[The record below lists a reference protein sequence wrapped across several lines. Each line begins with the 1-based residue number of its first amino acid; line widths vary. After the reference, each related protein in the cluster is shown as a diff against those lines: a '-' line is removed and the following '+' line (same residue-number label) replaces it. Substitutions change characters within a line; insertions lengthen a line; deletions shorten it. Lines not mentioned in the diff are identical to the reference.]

1 MATQE
6 QRYQQAAVAYLM
18 YGLIYLGGAVYLAA
32 VDAVARSGWVWFAVG
47 ATFILVLPPLIW
59 FQYKWVTRVL
69 AILVGVRIVGLV
81 RTTFALK
88 NETVRL
94 PWGGDLRM
102 QYGAVV
108 FLVVATATAVMLVRA
123 GWVLPWNQ
131 ESS

>member
-1 MATQE
+1 MATRE
-6 QRYQQAAVAYLM
+6 QRYRQAAVAYLV

-32 VDAVARSGWVWFAVG
+32 IDAVARSGWAWFAVG
-47 ATFILVLPPLIW
+47 AAFILVLPPLIW
-59 FQYKWVTRVL
+59 FQYKWVTRLL

-81 RTTFALK
+81 RTSFSLK

-94 PWGGDLRM
+94 PWGGDIRM

-108 FLVVATATAVMLVRA
+108 FLVVAIATAVMLGRA
-123 GWVLPWNQ
+123 GWALPWTQ